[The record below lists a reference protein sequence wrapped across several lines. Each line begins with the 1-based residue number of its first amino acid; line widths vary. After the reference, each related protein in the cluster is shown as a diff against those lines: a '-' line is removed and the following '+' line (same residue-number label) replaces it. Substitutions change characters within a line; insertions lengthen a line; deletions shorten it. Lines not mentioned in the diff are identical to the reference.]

1 VTSFR
6 VFGFGALSILL
17 ISSVAAA
24 QDLQPPPPMTQQQQT
39 QPQPQPKATQTQ
51 PQTTQPQATQPQ
63 TQPQGQLAPPPPIQQ
78 APPPPATTEQKLDD
92 SKKEDSG
99 RGIEFIYVNAQ
110 VGGVFDAIGS
120 FNNSLQIQQTN
131 AGGALFGAEAGVRF
145 VWLTLGARFRYDTLP
160 TAFNIWQL
168 DAVLGFHIPLG
179 RWDPYVSIHGG
190 YSAIGTLDPSSF
202 KASDLCNG
210 CTSQDAANGFSTK
223 GANVGFSVGVDYY
236 LLKFFSL
243 GIDGGFEFLFLHR
256 DPLPLPAA
264 CANDPTCNAAAQA
277 QPLYKSSGDA
287 AGVSV
292 MASAHLAL
300 HL

>member
-1 VTSFR
+1 MKRTV
-6 VFGFGALSILL
+6 ALSVFLV
-17 ISSVAAA
+17 SSIAAA
-24 QDLQPPPPMTQQQQT
+24 QDLAPPPPMTQQQTQT
-39 QPQPQPKATQTQ
+39 QPQPQPQ
-51 PQTTQPQATQPQ
+51 PTTT
-63 TQPQGQLAPPPPIQQ
+63 QLAPPPPMQQ
-78 APPPPATTEQKLDD
+78 QPPPPATTEQKLDD

-99 RGIEFIYVNAQ
+99 RGIELVYVNAQ
-110 VGGVFDAIGS
+110 VGGVFDAIGT

-131 AGGALFGAEAGVRF
+131 AGGAMFGAEAGVRF

-179 RWDPYVSIHGG
+179 SWDPYVSIHGG
-190 YSAIGTLDPSSF
+190 YSAIGSIDPSNFNVSQ
-202 KASDLCNG
+202 LCDK
-210 CTSQDAANGFSTK
+210 CTQQDAANGFSSK

-236 LLKFFSL
+236 VAKFFSI
-243 GIDGGFEFLFLHR
+243 GVDGGFEFLFLHR
-256 DPLPLPAA
+256 DPLAIPTA
-264 CANDPTCNAAAQA
+264 CSQDPTGSCQAAVQSN
-277 QPLYKSSGDA
+277 PLYQNSGDA

>member
-1 VTSFR
+1 
-6 VFGFGALSILL
+6 
-17 ISSVAAA
+17 
-24 QDLQPPPPMTQQQQT
+24 MTQQQTQPQQTQPQQT
-39 QPQPQPKATQTQ
+39 QPQPQPS
-51 PQTTQPQATQPQ
+51 TTSSST
-63 TQPQGQLAPPPPIQQ
+63 QLAPPPPMQQ
-78 APPPPATTEQKLDD
+78 AAPPPPATTEQKLDD

-99 RGIEFIYVNAQ
+99 RGIEFVYVNAQ
-110 VGGVFDAIGS
+110 VGGVFDALGT

-131 AGGALFGAEAGVRF
+131 AGGAMFGAEAGVRF

-179 RWDPYVSIHGG
+179 SWDPYVSIHGG
-190 YSAIGTLDPSSF
+190 YSAIGSIDPSNF
-202 KASDLCNG
+202 KASDIAPCST
-210 CTSQDAANGFSTK
+210 CTSQDAANGFSSK

-236 LLKFFSL
+236 LAKFFSI

-256 DPLPLPAA
+256 DPLAIPAA
-264 CANDPTCNAAAQA
+264 CQADPTGQCQAAVQA
-277 QPLYKSSGDA
+277 NPLYQKSGDA